1 MIVQEVDGELWFF
14 RQTDHALLSGQFA
27 RTWGNDRVPAL
38 PRREQTVVAAAR
50 HDDGWAEWEL
60 APKLRSDGGPV
71 DFIRVPVAD
80 HVPLYRRGIDLV
92 ESEGPYAGLVA
103 SLHGERLYTR
113 PFHPGM
119 DPRIQHLQGN
129 DLMLATSYV
138 EGERSR
144 QQRLLGVLDDA
155 ASSDAEEDWRR
166 LQVWDRMS
174 LLVCMSPI
182 REGTETTFPPIATAQ
197 GDVQIAAAGVG
208 ERVLSLDPYPFGSE
222 GVDFDITF
230 VRTRS
235 TTWDHEAAFRE
246 EFRGAPHDTLRFT
259 CVGPSATD
267 EH

>member
-1 MIVQEVDGELWFF
+1 MILQEVDGELWFF

-27 RTWGNDRVPAL
+27 RVWGSDHVPSL
-38 PRREQTVVAAAR
+38 SRRTETVVAAAR

-60 APKLRSDGGPV
+60 APKLRPDGVPV

-80 HVPLYRRGIDLV
+80 HVPLYERGIDLV

-119 DPRIQHLQGN
+119 DPRIDHLKDN

-138 EGERSR
+138 QGERAR
-144 QQRLLGVLDDA
+144 QKRLLGTLDDA
-155 ASSDAEEDWRR
+155 AASEAEEDWRR

-182 REGTETTFPPIATAQ
+182 RAGTEMTVPPISTVD
-197 GDVQIAAAGVG
+197 GDVQIAAAAVG
-208 ERVLSLDPYPFGSE
+208 EGVLSLDPYPFSSE
-222 GVDFDITF
+222 GAEFDIAF
-230 VRTRS
+230 VRTQKK
-235 TTWDHEAAFRE
+235 TWDDEASFRE
-246 EFRGAPHDTLRFT
+246 DLRGAPHDTLRFR
-259 CVGPSATD
+259 CVGA
-267 EH
+267 